1 MIEGEK
7 ERDERKK
14 GQKMSGPKEN
24 RKIIWF
30 KSGLLA
36 NRFREMVDQSD
47 QFKILGLRDLKKNL
61 CENHHT
67 SRNIYIESS
76 TIKI

>member
-14 GQKMSGPKEN
+14 GQKISGPKEN
-24 RKIIWF
+24 REIIWF

-47 QFKILGLRDLKKNL
+47 QLIHQFKILGLRDFKK
-61 CENHHT
+61 
-67 SRNIYIESS
+67 
-76 TIKI
+76 KIM